1 MQRMARAQFGVV
13 LAVIIAAGFWLN
25 HAVPLGAGW
34 LQGMKPWSEETT
46 SKPKRAW
53 DALLWDGVAQVYPWR
68 VWMSRSLRSGYLPL
82 WNPHQYCGYPM
93 VGNGQSEVFYPPNW
107 LLLILSPVTFLSV
120 SLAFHAVAALL
131 LTYLYCQCL
140 KIGPWGSALAGLAFV
155 MGGFFVTWAEL
166 AALVNTATWLPGCLL
181 GIELLRLGR
190 RSGLAVL
197 AVCLGL
203 TLLAGHM
210 QIAAYVW
217 IAAGVYV
224 VIALGRGAA
233 DGGRLWLAAW
243 IGLAF
248 AGGLL
253 LGCAQLLPTVEL
265 AINSSRG
272 TAVPSAAGWAF
283 WQMRAIQPVELA
295 TFVYPFALGN
305 PARGT
310 YPGLSF
316 SEHCGYVG
324 VVTLLLAAV
333 ALALRRD
340 RLAWGFAVVAGTV
353 LWITVGGPLG
363 KLLYFHVPVFSR
375 MGSFTRMLAIYTF
388 LVSVLGGMGL
398 DAVVRRAL
406 RPAVARTVAI
416 VALLA
421 VAAELVWFASVF
433 VPRAQAAEVYPPAE
447 AIGKLQSLA
456 AVDERILAITPKAAW
471 RMDRLPRQA
480 VLPPNSATVYGLNSI
495 QGYDSLVPRNIVS
508 FAARLEGGQ
517 PAPATNGNMM
527 LLECTDAAALGEAA
541 VRWVLT
547 GEPLAGEKWRLRWHR
562 GGLNLYENLAAKP
575 LVWVDGGRA
584 QVISR
589 GPNSL
594 VFNIT
599 DPGRG
604 EGTISQTCYPG
615 WRLWS
620 SGRAGISPRRSD
632 PFWKLVCPAAAT
644 VRMDFW
650 PQSVVCGLFLT
661 LVAASVVTALTIFLL
676 LTRRCRCTEEPA
688 VAS

>member
-1 MQRMARAQFGVV
+1 VQRMARAQFGVV

-120 SLAFHAVAALL
+120 SLAFHAATALL
-131 LTYLYCQCL
+131 LTYLYCRCL

-166 AALVNTATWLPGCLL
+166 AALVNTVTWLPGCLL

-217 IAAGVYV
+217 IAAGVYA

-248 AGGLL
+248 AGGLM

-272 TAVPSAAGWAF
+272 TAAPSAAGWAF

-340 RLAWGFAVVAGTV
+340 RLAWGFAVASRPFGLGLCSGCRNRALDNRRRAAGQAA
-353 LWITVGGPLG
+353 
-363 KLLYFHVPVFSR
+363 VFSCSR
-375 MGSFTRMLAIYTF
+375 VQPYGQLHTHVGHLYVPGLCPRRHG
-388 LVSVLGGMGL
+388 LG
-398 DAVVRRAL
+398 
-406 RPAVARTVAI
+406 
-416 VALLA
+416 
-421 VAAELVWFASVF
+421 
-433 VPRAQAAEVYPPAE
+433 
-447 AIGKLQSLA
+447 
-456 AVDERILAITPKAAW
+456 
-471 RMDRLPRQA
+471 
-480 VLPPNSATVYGLNSI
+480 
-495 QGYDSLVPRNIVS
+495 
-508 FAARLEGGQ
+508 
-517 PAPATNGNMM
+517 
-527 LLECTDAAALGEAA
+527 C
-541 VRWVLT
+541 
-547 GEPLAGEKWRLRWHR
+547 
-562 GGLNLYENLAAKP
+562 
-575 LVWVDGGRA
+575 
-584 QVISR
+584 R
-589 GPNSL
+589 GP
-594 VFNIT
+594 
-599 DPGRG
+599 P
-604 EGTISQTCYPG
+604 
-615 WRLWS
+615 
-620 SGRAGISPRRSD
+620 
-632 PFWKLVCPAAAT
+632 CPAACSRPHRGIGRVA
-644 VRMDFW
+644 RCGCRAGM
-650 PQSVVCGLFLT
+650 VCLRLCPPRAGRRGLPAGRGDWK
-661 LVAASVVTALTIFLL
+661 AAIPG
-676 LTRRCRCTEEPA
+676 RC
-688 VAS
+688 